1 LDLHRGLLVQ
11 SFAVLIVPL
20 LEIVHP
26 PHSLLLRRWDWLAL
40 VAMVSLFGLASLWVG
55 PRANVPVIDD
65 WVYAWSVEHLLQTG
79 RLRVLEFS
87 AVYPITQIVWGALF
101 AWVAGFSFGALRCS
115 TLVLSTLG
123 CWAVYLTLREMECR
137 PSTSLLGACALAL
150 DPVYFA
156 LSFSFMTDVP
166 FVSLAAIAT
175 YFYVSGVRRD
185 RTARL
190 WVGGLLTLAAFLVR
204 PLAIILPFSVA
215 PALLGRT
222 DRRSAVRRSALP
234 LITTVVAMVALR
246 SAIGRALGPLDW
258 EANREG
264 GLRWWFMIPMAT
276 YAKWNIGLL
285 VESVFPLAPVLLA
298 SMVRWRRAMLVAAV
312 GLLLM
317 VPLRLGLGT
326 LPTPLPDWQTWSLQ
340 DIAARAMIGGDL
352 AASTWSLRVTPALSV
367 LAVLAVAALT
377 VICVRGCVRA
387 PRWGPAELVVGTLA
401 LLHLALINLLWLYND
416 RYYLVLAPSLVILG
430 ARALDQDRLA
440 KLMAAA
446 CLVLWAA
453 IAVSGTRD
461 MLAFSEACAA
471 AAREVEATGVPAW
484 EIDAGYPLNGWRL
497 YAHSE
502 NLPPGS
508 DRRYDV
514 PFVTSDRPTR
524 YAIMNRPLPGFEV
537 VRVVPLERASWQT
550 TRAVYVLR
558 RR

>member
-1 LDLHRGLLVQ
+1 VTSISPRSDD
-11 SFAVLIVPL
+11 
-20 LEIVHP
+20 
-26 PHSLLLRRWDWLAL
+26 SLSVRRSDALAL
-40 VAMVSLFGLASLWVG
+40 AAIASLFGVASLWVG

-87 AVYPITQIVWGALF
+87 AVYPIAQIVWGALF
-101 AWVAGFSFGALRCS
+101 AWVAGFSFGVLRCS

-123 CWAVYLTLREMECR
+123 CWAVYLTLREMGCR
-137 PSTSLLGACALAL
+137 RSTSLLGACALAL
-150 DPVYFA
+150 DPAYFA
-156 LSFSFMTDVP
+156 MSFSFMTDVP

-175 YFYVSGVRRD
+175 YFYVTAVCRD
-185 RTARL
+185 RPRRL
-190 WVGGLLTLAAFLVR
+190 WIGGLFTVVAFLVR

-215 PALLGRT
+215 PALLCRT
-222 DRRSAVRRSALP
+222 GWRAAVRRAALP
-234 LITTVVAMVALR
+234 LITAVVAMVALR
-246 SAIGRALGPLDW
+246 TAISRALGPLDW
-258 EANREG
+258 ETNREG
-264 GLRWWFMIPMAT
+264 YLRWWFLIPLT
-276 YAKWNIGLL
+276 DYAKWNIGVLI
-285 VESVFPLAPVLLA
+285 ESVFPLAPVLLA
-298 SMVRWRRAMLVAAV
+298 SMVRWRRAMLVVAV

-317 VPLRLGLGT
+317 VPLRLGLGA

-352 AASTWSLRVTPALSV
+352 APSTWSLRVTPALR
-367 LAVLAVAALT
+367 LLGLLAVAALI
-377 VICVRGCVRA
+377 VVCVHGWIRS
-387 PRWGPAELVVGTLA
+387 PRWGRAEIVVGTLA
-401 LLHLALINLLWLYND
+401 LLHLAMINLLWLYND
-416 RYYLVLAPSLVILG
+416 RYYLVLAPPLAILG
-430 ARALDQDRLA
+430 ARALDGNRLA
-440 KLMAAA
+440 KSIAAG

-453 IAVSGTRD
+453 VAISGTRD
-461 MLAFSEACAA
+461 MLAFGEACAA

-514 PFVTSDRPTR
+514 PFVTSDRPTE
-524 YAIMNRPLPGFEV
+524 YAIMNRPLPGFDV

>member
-1 LDLHRGLLVQ
+1 
-11 SFAVLIVPL
+11 
-20 LEIVHP
+20 
-26 PHSLLLRRWDWLAL
+26 
-40 VAMVSLFGLASLWVG
+40 LFGVASLWVG
-55 PRANVPVIDD
+55 TRANVPVIDD
-65 WVYAWSVEHLLQTG
+65 WVYAWSVEHFLQTG

-87 AVYPITQIVWGALF
+87 AVYPIAQIAWGVLF
-101 AWVAGFSFGALRCS
+101 TRVAGFSFGVLRCS
-115 TLVLSTLG
+115 TVVLSTLG
-123 CWAVYLTLREMECR
+123 CWAVYLTLREMGCR
-137 PSTSLLGACALAL
+137 RSTSLLAACALAL

-175 YFYVSGVRRD
+175 YFYVSAVCRD

-190 WVGGLLTLAAFLVR
+190 WIGGLFSIVAFLVR

-222 DRRSAVRRSALP
+222 DWRSAVRRAALP

-246 SAIGRALGPLDW
+246 SAISRALGPLDW
-258 EANREG
+258 ETNREG
-264 GLRWWFMIPMAT
+264 QLRWWFLIPMTA
-276 YAKWNIGLL
+276 YVKWNISVLI
-285 VESVFPLAPVLLA
+285 ESVFPLAPVLLA
-298 SMVRWRRAMLVAAV
+298 SVVRWRRALLVAAV
-312 GLLLM
+312 ALMLM
-317 VPLRLGLGT
+317 VPLRLGLGA

-352 AASTWSLRVTPALSV
+352 ASSTWSLRVTPAVRLLGL
-367 LAVLAVAALT
+367 LAVVALT
-377 VICVRGCVRA
+377 VVCVHGWIRA
-387 PRWGPAELVVGTLA
+387 PRWGRAEIVVGTLA

-416 RYYLVLAPSLVILG
+416 RYYLVLAPALAILG
-430 ARALDQDRLA
+430 ARALDEDRLA
-440 KLMAAA
+440 KSIAAG

-453 IAVSGTRD
+453 VAASGTRD

-471 AAREVEATGVPAW
+471 AAREIEADGVPAW

-514 PFVTSDRPTR
+514 PFVTSDRPTEF
-524 YAIMNRPLPGFEV
+524 AIMNRPLPGFDV

-550 TRAVYVLR
+550 TRAVYVLKR
-558 RR
+558 R

>member
-1 LDLHRGLLVQ
+1 
-11 SFAVLIVPL
+11 
-20 LEIVHP
+20 
-26 PHSLLLRRWDWLAL
+26 
-40 VAMVSLFGLASLWVG
+40 
-55 PRANVPVIDD
+55 
-65 WVYAWSVEHLLQTG
+65 VYAWSVEHFLQTG

-87 AVYPITQIVWGALF
+87 AVYPIAQIAWGVLF
-101 AWVAGFSFGALRCS
+101 TRVAGFSFGVLRCS
-115 TLVLSTLG
+115 TVVLSTLG
-123 CWAVYLTLREMECR
+123 CWAVYLTLREMGCR
-137 PSTSLLGACALAL
+137 RSTSLLAACALAL

-175 YFYVSGVRRD
+175 YFYVSAVSARGQSPALHPEPRG
-185 RTARL
+185 ARL
-190 WVGGLLTLAAFLVR
+190 WVGGLFTIAAFLVR
-204 PLAIILPFSVA
+204 PLAIILPFSVV

-222 DRRSAVRRSALP
+222 DRRSAVLRAAVP
-234 LITTVVAMVALR
+234 LITTVVVMVALR

-258 EANREG
+258 EVNREG
-264 GLRWWFMIPMAT
+264 GLRWWFTIPMTT
-276 YAKWNIGLL
+276 YAKWNIGVV

-352 AASTWSLRVTPALSV
+352 ASSTWSLRVTPALSV
-367 LAVLAVAALT
+367 LALLAVAALT
-377 VICVRGCVRA
+377 VICVRGWVRA
-387 PRWGPAELVVGTLA
+387 PRWGRAEIVVGTLA

-471 AAREVEATGVPAW
+471 AAREVEATGVPAS

>member
-1 LDLHRGLLVQ
+1 MNLPRSLLV
-11 SFAVLIVPL
+11 
-20 LEIVHP
+20 
-26 PHSLLLRRWDWLAL
+26 RKWDLLAL

-55 PRANVPVIDD
+55 PRANVPLIDD
-65 WVYAWSVEHLLQTG
+65 WVYAWSVEHFLQAG

-87 AVYPITQIVWGALF
+87 AVYPIAQIVWGALF

-137 PSTSLLGACALAL
+137 PSTSLLAACALAL

-175 YFYVSGVRRD
+175 YFYVSAVRRD

-190 WVGGLLTLAAFLVR
+190 WVAGLFTIAAFLVR
-204 PLAIILPFSVA
+204 PLAIILPFSVV

-222 DRRSAVRRSALP
+222 DRRSAVRRAAVP
-234 LITTVVAMVALR
+234 LITTVVVMVALR

-258 EANREG
+258 EVNREG
-264 GLRWWFMIPMAT
+264 GLRWWFTIPMTT
-276 YAKWNIGLL
+276 YAKWNISLL

-352 AASTWSLRVTPALSV
+352 ASSTWSLRVTPALSV
-367 LAVLAVAALT
+367 LALLAVAALT
-377 VICVRGCVRA
+377 VICLRGCVRA
-387 PRWGPAELVVGTLA
+387 SRWGRAEIVIGTLA

-416 RYYLVLAPSLVILG
+416 RYYLVLAPSLAILG
-430 ARALDQDRLA
+430 ARALDEDRLA

-446 CLVLWAA
+446 GLVLWAA
-453 IAVSGTRD
+453 IAVSGARD

-524 YAIMNRPLPGFEV
+524 YAIMNRPLPGFDV

-558 RR
+558 QR

>member
-1 LDLHRGLLVQ
+1 VNLPR
-11 SFAVLIVPL
+11 SPL
-20 LEIVHP
+20 A
-26 PHSLLLRRWDWLAL
+26 RRWDWLAL
-40 VAMVSLFGLASLWVG
+40 AALVSVFGVASLWVG

-65 WVYAWSVEHLLQTG
+65 WVYAWSVEHFLQTG

-87 AVYPITQIVWGALF
+87 AVYPIAQIAWGALF
-101 AWVAGFSFGALRCS
+101 ARVAGFSFGVLRCS

-123 CWAVYLTLREMECR
+123 CWAVYLTLREMGCR
-137 PSTSLLGACALAL
+137 PSTCLLAACALAL

-156 LSFSFMTDVP
+156 MSFSFMTDVP

-175 YFYVSGVRRD
+175 YFYVSAVGLRCRD

-190 WVGGLLTLAAFLVR
+190 WIGGLFTIAAFLVR

-215 PALLGRT
+215 PGLLSRT
-222 DRRSAVRRSALP
+222 DRRSAVRRAALP
-234 LITTVVAMVALR
+234 LVTTVVAMLALR
-246 SAIGRALGPLDW
+246 SAISRALGPLDW
-258 EANREG
+258 ETQREEQ
-264 GLRWWFMIPMAT
+264 LRWWFLIPMT
-276 YAKWNIGLL
+276 EYVKWNVGVL
-285 VESVFPLAPVLLA
+285 VESVFPFAPVLLA
-298 SMVRWRRAMLVAAV
+298 ALVRWRRAMLVAAM
-312 GLLLM
+312 GLVLM
-317 VPLRLGLGT
+317 VPLRLGLGA

-352 AASTWSLRVTPALSV
+352 APSTWSLRVAPVLPALGL
-367 LAVLAVAALT
+367 LAVVALT
-377 VICVRGCVRA
+377 VVCAHGWIRA
-387 PRWGPAELVVGTLA
+387 PRWGQAEIVIGTLA

-416 RYYLVLAPSLVILG
+416 RYYLVLAPALAILG
-430 ARALDQDRLA
+430 ARALDEDRLA
-440 KLMAAA
+440 KSIAAG
-446 CLVLWAA
+446 CLALWAA
-453 IAVSGTRD
+453 VAISGTRD

-514 PFVTSDRPTR
+514 PFVTSDRPTE
-524 YAIMNRPLPGFEV
+524 YAIMNRPMPGFDV
-537 VRVVPLERASWQT
+537 VRVVTLERASWQT

>member
-1 LDLHRGLLVQ
+1 
-11 SFAVLIVPL
+11 LISWRSGDPWSV
-20 LEIVHP
+20 
-26 PHSLLLRRWDWLAL
+26 RRWDWLAL
-40 VAMVSLFGLASLWVG
+40 GAIGSLFGAASLWVG

-65 WVYAWSVEHLLQTG
+65 WVYAWSVEHFLQTG

-87 AVYPITQIVWGALF
+87 AVYPIAQIVWGAMF
-101 AWVAGFSFGALRCS
+101 ARVAGFSFGVLRCS

-123 CWAVYLTLREMECR
+123 CWAVYLTLREMGCR
-137 PSTSLLGACALAL
+137 RSTSLLAACALAL

-166 FVSLAAIAT
+166 FVSVAAIAT
-175 YFYVSGVRRD
+175 YFYVSAVCRD

-190 WVGGLLTLAAFLVR
+190 WVGGLFSIVAFLVR
-204 PLAIILPFSVA
+204 PLAIILPFAVA
-215 PALLGRT
+215 PVLLCRI
-222 DRRSAVRRSALP
+222 DRRSAVRRAALP
-234 LITTVVAMVALR
+234 LVTTAVAMVALR
-246 SAIGRALGPLDW
+246 SAISGALGPLDW
-258 EANREG
+258 ETNREG
-264 GLRWWFMIPMAT
+264 QLRWWFLIPMTA
-276 YAKWNIGLL
+276 YMKWNIAVLI
-285 VESVFPLAPVLLA
+285 ESAFPLAPVLLA

-312 GLLLM
+312 GLLLV
-317 VPLRLGLGT
+317 VPLRLGLGA

-352 AASTWSLRVTPALSV
+352 ASSAWSLRVTPALRV
-367 LAVLAVAALT
+367 LGLLAVVALAIVCL
-377 VICVRGCVRA
+377 RGGTRA
-387 PRWGPAELVVGTLA
+387 PRWGRAEIVVGTLA

-416 RYYLVLAPSLVILG
+416 RYYLVLAPALAILS
-430 ARALDQDRLA
+430 ARALDDDRLA
-440 KLMAAA
+440 KSIAAG

-453 IAVSGTRD
+453 VAASGTRD
-461 MLAFSEACAA
+461 MLAFGEACAA
-471 AAREVEATGVPAW
+471 AAREVEAAGVPAW
-484 EIDAGYPLNGWRL
+484 EIDAGYPLNGWHL

-514 PFVTSDRPTR
+514 PFVTSDRPTE
-524 YAIMNRPLPGFEV
+524 YAIMNRPLPGFDV